1 MRPEEV
7 ETFLDPLRIRVI
19 PGIGPKT
26 EAFLH
31 GQARQCRRR
40 AARASSRAQ
49 LTAWFGKRGPDL
61 GEKARGISEDA
72 VSNDWER
79 KSVGEQETFEEDTLE
94 PAFVLERAG
103 LLASDV
109 YRRFVDE
116 GFQAFRTVTIT
127 VRFAGF
133 VTKSRSRTGPRPS
146 AEDELQGEVRRLLE
160 PFFDARE
167 NPKGRKIRLVG
178 VRVEKLLREGGQ
190 EATQYAIAMRRFD
203 EGNGPA
209 SPGVEGGT
217 VARSPG
223 FAEWVPFPH
232 QLQAR

>member
-1 MRPEEV
+1 M
-7 ETFLDPLRIRVI
+7 
-19 PGIGPKT
+19 
-26 EAFLH
+26 
-31 GQARQCRRR
+31 
-40 AARASSRAQ
+40 
-49 LTAWFGKRGPDL
+49 
-61 GEKARGISEDA
+61 GEKARGISDDA

-79 KSVGEQETFEEDTLE
+79 KFVGEQETFEADTLE
-94 PAFVLERAG
+94 AAFVFERAG

-109 YRRFVDE
+109 FLRFVDE

-133 VTKSRSRTGPRPS
+133 VTKSRSRTGTLPLRR
-146 AEDELQGEVRRLLE
+146 EDELQGEVRRLLE

-167 NPKGRKIRLVG
+167 NPKGKKIRLVG

-190 EATQYAIAMRRFD
+190 GATQYAIAMRRFD